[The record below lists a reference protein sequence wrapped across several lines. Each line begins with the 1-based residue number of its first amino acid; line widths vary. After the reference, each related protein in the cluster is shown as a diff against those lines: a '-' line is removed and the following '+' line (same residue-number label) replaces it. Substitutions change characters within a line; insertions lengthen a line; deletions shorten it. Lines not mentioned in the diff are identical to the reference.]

1 MHIGG
6 IPVDNQSGGDCLAEI
21 NTALFIPVHHAHT
34 HLHLAQLLRQ
44 KAGDAPGPDHHDI
57 AGMVP
62 ENAQRPEEVLQFL
75 GLGGNADAISRAQH
89 IVTIGNNDLF
99 PAADGADQHLDLQ
112 GGGDIFEGHAIQQAA
127 LRNVVFHQLHPA
139 LGEGFHLGDRRKA
152 QDTGDI
158 TGSLPL
164 RVDRKRK
171 PHLLLHESQLTFVF
185 HAAHP
190 GNGILG
196 AQLFGGHAGD
206 HIDLILAGSGNDEIR
221 LTGPGLLLHSISG
234 AIALDAGRDA
244 PPGPGRPFRFR
255 QLRSS

>member
-1 MHIGG
+1 
-6 IPVDNQSGGDCLAEI
+6 
-21 NTALFIPVHHAHT
+21 
-34 HLHLAQLLRQ
+34 
-44 KAGDAPGPDHHDI
+44 
-57 AGMVP
+57 MVP

-89 IVTIGNNDLF
+89 IVTIGDNDLF
-99 PAADGADQHLDLQ
+99 PAADGTDQHLDLQ

-234 AIALDAGRDA
+234 AIALDAQNIQFLRQALRHAGAVIDDGDIVALAGEMLRQ
-244 PPGPGRPFRFR
+244 GPADLSDSDNYDPHNVLPWFWW
-255 QLRSS
+255 

>member
-1 MHIGG
+1 M
-6 IPVDNQSGGDCLAEI
+6 
-21 NTALFIPVHHAHT
+21 
-34 HLHLAQLLRQ
+34 
-44 KAGDAPGPDHHDI
+44 
-57 AGMVP
+57 
-62 ENAQRPEEVLQFL
+62 
-75 GLGGNADAISRAQH
+75 
-89 IVTIGNNDLF
+89 
-99 PAADGADQHLDLQ
+99 
-112 GGGDIFEGHAIQQAA
+112 
-127 LRNVVFHQLHPA
+127 VFHQLHPA

-234 AIALDAGRDA
+234 AIALDAQNIQFLRQALRHAGAVIDDGDIVALAGEMLRQ
-244 PPGPGRPFRFR
+244 GPADLSDSDNYDPHSILPWFWW
-255 QLRSS
+255 